1 MSMNIKHIKHM
12 SGHSISLKDKSAMSG
27 ENTTH
32 LTEHIIQA
40 NIKTGMSD
48 EGNKEHTLMSE
59 NAGVKTPSNNDIQ
72 EIESPDSIDSP
83 FNRKGM

>member
-1 MSMNIKHIKHM
+1 M